1 MALTRKYLGALGI
14 EADKIDEI
22 INAHSD
28 TVNGLKGKIDELED
42 SIAQYKDE
50 AEKAKDVQKELD
62 DLKKEVVA
70 DAKKREGKDYDALL
84 KEFED
89 YKAEQEKKE
98 ADSAKRTAFQAL
110 LKDLSV
116 SEKGIEMILKW
127 QGVDDVELDDN
138 GKISNAK
145 DLRKSV
151 KEDWGDYIEQQGQK
165 GADVDDPPGD
175 GAGGK
180 GKYSGLSVDD
190 IMKIENDSERQ
201 DAIAENHSLFGF

>member
-1 MALTRKYLGALGI
+1 M
-14 EADKIDEI
+14 
-22 INAHSD
+22 
-28 TVNGLKGKIDELED
+28 KGKIDELED

-62 DLKKEVVA
+62 DLKKEVAA

-175 GAGGK
+175 GAGSQ